1 MAQDTYC
8 FKMKYIEITFTITPD
23 SETARDIVSA
33 LSGECGVDSLEERE
47 DHLVG
52 YVSLENFD
60 PVALKGSMDNF
71 PMPNVQ
77 IDYTTQELEDKNWNA
92 VWEAN
97 GFAPIEVDGRCII
110 YDAKRGLET
119 KELSM
124 GADSPLCVG
133 IEAVQAFGSGTHETT
148 QMIVSSLLDM
158 KLKGMR
164 VLDCGCGTGILGI
177 VAAKLGAKEVV
188 GYDIDDWSVRNAH
201 HNAELNGVEI
211 EIFEGDRHV
220 LSHVSGLFDVILA
233 NINRNVLLADMESFV
248 SVLAHDGCMVLSGF
262 YEMDIPQLEAA
273 ANRIGMAVSQVKHR
287 GDWCCLLLQRHD
299 VQE

>member
-1 MAQDTYC
+1 
-8 FKMKYIEITFTITPD
+8 MKYIEIAFTITPD
-23 SETARDIVSA
+23 SETARDLVSA
-33 LSGECGVDSLEERE
+33 LSGECGVDSLEER
-47 DHLVG
+47 DNHLMG
-52 YVSLENFD
+52 YASIDNFD
-60 PVALKGSMDNF
+60 SLMLRTAMEDF

-77 IDYTTQELEDKNWNA
+77 VDYTTQEVEDQNWNA

-97 GFAPIEVDGRCII
+97 GFDPIDVDGRCII
-110 YDAKRGLET
+110 YDAKQGLD
-119 KELSM
+119 
-124 GADSPLCVG
+124 ADRLPHEDKKPLYVG

-158 KLKGMR
+158 ELKEKR

-177 VAAKLGAKEVV
+177 VAAKLGANEVV

-201 HNAELNGVEI
+201 HNAELNGVEM

-248 SVLAHDGCMVLSGF
+248 GVLAHDGCMVLSGF
-262 YEMDIPQLEAA
+262 YETDIPLLRTA
-273 ANRIGMAVSQVKHR
+273 ANQLGMEVYQVKHR
-287 GDWCCLLLQRHD
+287 GDWRCLLLQRHD
-299 VQE
+299 AQE